1 MKNTNKLQSYIDSQ
15 GPLLSN
21 IELSHKEKDFK
32 IGVFVINLKHRTD
45 KLNII
50 KESLY
55 RAKISDY
62 TIVDAVYGQ
71 ELSEEEVRE
80 HVDTSF
86 FLDVLDDNQL
96 TRPEIGCSASHNKIY
111 ETIIKENY
119 SHAIIFEDDSQ
130 IRNNFSKALQ
140 KIKKE
145 KFDFYFDFLL
155 LGYFGTND
163 LSVSS
168 MNKKVAG
175 LSVLEFSEE
184 ARKKDTVW
192 GSHAY
197 IISNSGAQKM
207 LLINKKIKFRA
218 DGPWNFFLKSIK
230 LYATE
235 IKFAN
240 QIGRR
245 RLQNDIIERSPS
257 PRG

>member
-1 MKNTNKLQSYIDSQ
+1 MKNIDKLQSYVDSQ
-15 GPLLSN
+15 EPLLAG
-21 IELSHKEKDFK
+21 IELNYKKPDFK
-32 IGVFVINLKHRTD
+32 IGIFVINLKHRTD
-45 KLNII
+45 KLDLI
-50 KESLY
+50 KENLSRL
-55 RAKISDY
+55 RILEY
-62 TIVDAVYGQ
+62 TIIDATYGQ
-71 ELSEEEVRE
+71 ELSEEEVQE

-119 SHAIIFEDDSQ
+119 SHAIVFEDDSQ
-130 IRNNFSKALQ
+130 IKNNFLKALQ

-163 LSVSS
+163 LSISS
-168 MNKKVAG
+168 INKEVAG

-192 GSHAY
+192 GTHAY

-218 DGPWNFFLKSIK
+218 DGPWNFFLKGIK
-230 LYATE
+230 LYATG
-235 IKFAN
+235 IKFVN

-245 RLQNDIIERSPS
+245 NIQNDIVERSPS
-257 PRG
+257 PIS

>member
-1 MKNTNKLQSYIDSQ
+1 MKNTIKMQKYVDSQ
-15 GPLLSN
+15 ESLLADV
-21 IELSHKEKDFK
+21 ELNYKNPDFK
-32 IGVFVINLKHRTD
+32 IGIFVINLKHRTD
-45 KLNII
+45 KLDLI
-50 KESLY
+50 KENLN
-55 RAKISDY
+55 RLRILEY
-62 TIVDAVYGQ
+62 TIIDATYGQ
-71 ELSEEEVRE
+71 ELSEEEIRE
-80 HVDTSF
+80 HVDSSF
-86 FLDVLDDNQL
+86 FLNVLDENQL

-111 ETIIKENY
+111 EKIIKENY
-119 SHAIIFEDDSQ
+119 SHAIVFEDDSQ
-130 IRNNFSKALQ
+130 IRSNFSKALQ

-155 LGYFGTND
+155 LGYFGTDD

-168 MNKKVAG
+168 INKKVAG

-192 GSHAY
+192 GTHAY

-245 RLQNDIIERSPS
+245 RLQNDITERSPS
-257 PRG
+257 PIG